1 MRILFSLLFLFNFS
15 FIVQAQ
21 FESGKRKVN
30 ISAVP
35 NNSPKQKANVA
46 EKTTKSI
53 FPEIKLDAQLIKKTE
68 DKFSKFYPEIPKVG
82 ENQKPKIYPLKV
94 VDASTEVIPIVTLP
108 STCQNIFDAVA
119 PPVNAIVVVLLNV
132 ELI

>member
-30 ISAVP
+30 ISAAP

-53 FPEIKLDAQLIKKTE
+53 FPEIKFDAQLIKKTE
-68 DKFSKFYPEIPKVG
+68 DKISK
-82 ENQKPKIYPLKV
+82 
-94 VDASTEVIPIVTLP
+94 
-108 STCQNIFDAVA
+108 
-119 PPVNAIVVVLLNV
+119 
-132 ELI
+132 